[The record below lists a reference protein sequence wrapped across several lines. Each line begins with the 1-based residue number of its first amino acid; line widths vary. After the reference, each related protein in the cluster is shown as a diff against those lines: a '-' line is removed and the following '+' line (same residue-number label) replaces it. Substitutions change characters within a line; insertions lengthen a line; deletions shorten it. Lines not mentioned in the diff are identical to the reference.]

1 MKSIIQLG
9 GVNLLMYWTV
19 YGQKLAR
26 QIQNNITVLR
36 CICEEY
42 KDVQIKYKMNHIVQQ
57 IEKINILT
65 DEITQLEKNDLSKIA
80 KKCLTP
86 LVILKT
92 LRDLI
97 TKKDKY
103 IDIESK
109 IEAKYFTNTALSIA
123 CCFCELLENV
133 YQRLPN
139 ESKKSSKKLT
149 EEISR
154 SLLQIKLF

>member
-57 IEKINILT
+57 IEKIKILT

-97 TKKDKY
+97 TKR
-103 IDIESK
+103 
-109 IEAKYFTNTALSIA
+109 TNT
-123 CCFCELLENV
+123 
-133 YQRLPN
+133 
-139 ESKKSSKKLT
+139 
-149 EEISR
+149 
-154 SLLQIKLF
+154 